1 VLRNKMSLW
10 GNVKSWFGS
19 SEPVEIRNE
28 INITE
33 VFLKV
38 CANNGCG
45 SKPLEQ
51 TNAVQLFEQW
61 YEGNGSEEDI
71 LNSMPS
77 FMAEHPAVNAKLTR
91 FFKR

>member
-1 VLRNKMSLW
+1 MSLW

-19 SEPVEIRNE
+19 SEPVEIKNE
-28 INITE
+28 VNITE

-51 TNAVQLFEQW
+51 TNPVQLFEQW
-61 YEGNGSEEDI
+61 YKGNGSEEDI